1 MNCTF
6 ALTASRP
13 FRRRGRGDRV
23 QTALEDALEP
33 CEESIRGGLNRD
45 LRIAKQTLPTSRP
58 SRGIFRADATP
69 QSHFFSSSFLDF
81 MSHFTSGTSK
91 QGCMLRRGPGMINVK
106 PYKSD
111 VTLIRRLK

>member
-1 MNCTF
+1 M
-6 ALTASRP
+6 
-13 FRRRGRGDRV
+13 

-33 CEESIRGGLNRD
+33 CEESIRGGLNGD

-69 QSHFFSSSFLDF
+69 QSRFFFPSSSFLDF

-91 QGCMLRRGPGMINVK
+91 QGCRLRRGPGMVNVK
-106 PYKSD
+106 RYKSD
-111 VTLIRRLK
+111 VKMTILLSQR